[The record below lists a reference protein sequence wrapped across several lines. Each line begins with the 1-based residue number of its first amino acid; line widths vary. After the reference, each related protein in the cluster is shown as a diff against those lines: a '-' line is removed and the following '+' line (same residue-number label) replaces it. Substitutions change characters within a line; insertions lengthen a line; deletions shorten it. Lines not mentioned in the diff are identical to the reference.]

1 MRRLESILRRIDGRG
16 YKSYKQIEGRYEF
29 PSYELFIDHVQAD
42 PFAPPSAVRARMP
55 QRVAGL
61 PNELFKNRSRKIA
74 LEDYLTRG
82 FRINARKYSGR
93 KGTGKSGMITI
104 TEPSQQ
110 VLERTAM
117 EVNQEFV
124 EVRFFIGL
132 PARGRRVLG
141 RAAHQMFFEE
151 LPSIVEGSHIY
162 GNLDPKAAEEHVKAV
177 EDADYIRDNLRERE
191 LVAFVAND
199 SMLPRRSGVDE
210 RPLTD
215 GVPFQSPPSLEVT
228 FQCPNRVV
236 RGMGIPEGVTLIVG
250 GGYHGKST
258 LLNALALGI
267 YDHIPGDGREFVV
280 TAEDAVKIRSED
292 GRYVEGV
299 DISSFISD
307 LPNGRDTSRFSTE
320 NASGSTSQATN
331 MMEALEMGSRFLLI
345 DEDTSATNLMIR
357 DGRMQE
363 LVAKDKEPIT
373 PLIDMIR
380 PLKKLGVSIVLIMG
394 GLGDY
399 FDVGDTVIMMDSYRP
414 RNASEEAK
422 KIAGKYAARRRSEEP
437 GKVTIRDRF
446 PDARSID
453 ARRRGRVKIKARG
466 IHGLSFGEETID
478 LSRVEQ
484 LVETAQVR
492 SIGKLIHHVSE
503 LPARKSLHEVL
514 DELEKRIE
522 KEGLTSLLSLRG
534 NYAKARKYE
543 VAAAINRLR
552 SLRCS

>member
-1 MRRLESILRRIDGRG
+1 MRNLESILKRIDGRG

-42 PFAPPSAVRARMP
+42 PFAPPSAVRVRMP

-61 PNELFKNRSRKIA
+61 PRELFKNKSRKTA
-74 LEDYLTRG
+74 LEDYLTRD
-82 FRINARKYSGR
+82 FRKNARMYSGR

-117 EVNQEFV
+117 EVNGEFI
-124 EVRFFIGL
+124 EARFFMGL
-132 PARGRRVLG
+132 PARGRRVLC

-151 LPSIVEGSHIY
+151 LPSIVESSLIY
-162 GNLDPKAAEEHVKAV
+162 GNLDPKAAEEHVKAA
-177 EDADYIRDNLRERE
+177 EDAAYIRDNLKEKG
-191 LVAFVAND
+191 LIAFVAND

-215 GVPFQSPPSLEVT
+215 GVPFGSPPSLEVT

-258 LLNALALGI
+258 LLNALALGV
-267 YDHIPGDGREFVV
+267 YNHIPGDGREFVI

-307 LPNGRDTSRFSTE
+307 LPDERDTSHFSTE

-331 MMEALEMGSRFLLI
+331 MMEALEMGSRLLLI

-357 DGRMQE
+357 DRRMQE

-414 RNASEEAK
+414 RDASKEAK
-422 KIAGKYAARRRSEEP
+422 DIAAKYTARRKSEEP
-437 GKVTIRDRF
+437 GKITIRDRF

-453 ARRRGRVKIKARG
+453 ARRRGKVKIKARG

-492 SIGKLIHHVSE
+492 SIGELIHHVSK

-514 DELEKRIE
+514 DELEKGLE
-522 KEGLTSLLSLRG
+522 KDGLTSLLLVRG
-534 NYAKARKYE
+534 NYVRPRKYE